1 MDTLSAYKEKMAAQL
16 KEWEA
21 QIDVLEAKI
30 ETLGADM
37 RLKHSAEIEKLRAK
51 QQAIAEKMQELGN
64 AGNQAWTETKL
75 TADKLWADLKAG
87 VAEIRDKF

>member
-21 QIDVLEAKI
+21 QIDLLEAKM
-30 ETLGADM
+30 ETLGADI
-37 RLKHSAEIEKLRAK
+37 RLKRREEIEKLRIKRQVVAD
-51 QQAIAEKMQELGN
+51 KMQELGN
-64 AGNQAWTETKL
+64 AGGQAWEETKL

-87 VAEIRDKF
+87 LTEIRNKF

>member
-21 QIDVLEAKI
+21 QIDLLEAKI
-30 ETLGADM
+30 GTLGADM
-37 RLKHSAEIEKLRAK
+37 RLKRSEEIEKLRAK
-51 QQAIAEKMQELGN
+51 RQAVGEKMQELGD
-64 AGNQAWTETKL
+64 AGSQAWEETKL

-87 VAEIRDKF
+87 LTEIRNKF